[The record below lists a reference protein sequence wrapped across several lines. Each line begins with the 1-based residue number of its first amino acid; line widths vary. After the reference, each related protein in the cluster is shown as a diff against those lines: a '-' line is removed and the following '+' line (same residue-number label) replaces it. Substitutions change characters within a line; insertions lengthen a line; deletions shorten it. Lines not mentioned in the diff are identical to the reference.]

1 MKRLGWTLVFVA
13 APYFAGC
20 GNSGGT
26 ADKKTNEAPSQQV
39 ASSAP
44 TNPSAGTAKPTVEMT
59 PAAEVVAQFLD
70 SVRRGDEST
79 VASLLTTEAIAE
91 LNKLNI
97 EIDPP
102 GSPEAAFEIGK
113 TEYTDE
119 EKDAAYVELAWIEPV
134 EGSAEKKR
142 NEALFVVRK
151 DQVGWRIAGMVID
164 AGEGKNPRSSI
175 SKTCRSTLCQRLLL
189 PTQQQ
194 LNHLQRRRTFKHL
207 RCEPQV
213 DRPLV
218 PVSQRQMAQ
227 QRQTASRLPTMH
239 QPTRRPW
246 QLPMQAIRHHKSQR
260 HHPVD
265 CDRFDSLPNCRLKV

>member
-164 AGEGKNPRSSI
+164 AGEG
-175 SKTCRSTLCQRLLL
+175 Q
-189 PTQQQ
+189 
-194 LNHLQRRRTFKHL
+194 
-207 RCEPQV
+207 EPEVIDFENMSQH
-213 DRPLV
+213 LV
-218 PVSQRQMAQ
+218 PETPAANTAAVQPPATPTNLQTPTMRAPSG
-227 QRQTASRLPTMH
+227 QTAGTGFAAPNNVAAPNGFAIPNNAPTNS
-239 QPTRRPW
+239 PTLATPNAGNTAPQIAAPPSSGLRP
-246 QLPMQAIRHHKSQR
+246 IR
-260 HHPVD
+260 
-265 CDRFDSLPNCRLKV
+265 